1 MQVVNKRRRNSVI
14 QNYMGKKGCSS
25 RMKDDMGSHYSV
37 LEEDHDMVEGRV
49 EPAVNCE
56 SQGVRLLSREKELA
70 RNLIASEIVIVED
83 SHGATKEMSRTAFGI
98 KEGLASG
105 LEKNDVG
112 NSSSVRN
119 STTCHNLIIE
129 VSDVPSTGLA
139 FLYFSLAMAKVRY
152 WNVQGANDLGFYR
165 SITSDMEW
173 STRFVVLCWLIWKRR
188 CCLVLASGERYREDI
203 ILRGD
208 RLLEECKRVRCTTQ
222 KGRGLDVAQVF
233 YSVPP
238 IEAASLVEKDL
249 PESEL
254 NVGEATGIG

>member
-1 MQVVNKRRRNSVI
+1 
-14 QNYMGKKGCSS
+14 
-25 RMKDDMGSHYSV
+25 MKDDMGSHYSV

-129 VSDVPSTGLA
+129 VSDVPSTGKLVKEPSVLNADKHTAVRVDIMGEGRETRSLKGRVLPASIRGVSNASSSKVQLGVRGVSKPGAKVHKRDDQGKLKLA
-139 FLYFSLAMAKVRY
+139 LGKRLSSLAADLDLAVVEEEVRAMS
-152 WNVQGANDLGFYR
+152 NSKSNTVIVNQV
-165 SITSDMEW
+165 EW
-173 STRFVVLCWLIWKRR
+173 QTNLMFEKLN
-188 CCLVLASGERYREDI
+188 ASNM
-203 ILRGD
+203 
-208 RLLEECKRVRCTTQ
+208 
-222 KGRGLDVAQVF
+222 QV
-233 YSVPP
+233 
-238 IEAASLVEKDL
+238 
-249 PESEL
+249 
-254 NVGEATGIG
+254 